1 MPGETDPSARYG
13 LRQLDRNQS
22 FVLVVGCEGAAGRH
36 GDPKPRDD
44 HLSDGFEGVP
54 LPTFCV

>member
-1 MPGETDPSARYG
+1 MPGETGPSARYG
-13 LRQLDRNQS
+13 LRQLDPNQS
-22 FVLVVGCEGAAGRH
+22 FVLVVGCEGTVGHRD
-36 GDPKPRDD
+36 DPNPRDD

>member
-1 MPGETDPSARYG
+1 MPCETDPSARYG
-13 LRQLDRNQS
+13 LGQLDRNQS
-22 FVLVVGCEGAAGRH
+22 FVLVVGREGAVGRH